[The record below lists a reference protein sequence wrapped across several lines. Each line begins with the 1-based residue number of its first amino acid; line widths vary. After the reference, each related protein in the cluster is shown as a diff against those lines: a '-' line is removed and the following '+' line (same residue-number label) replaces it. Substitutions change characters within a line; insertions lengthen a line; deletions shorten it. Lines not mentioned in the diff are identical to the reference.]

1 MITYL
6 LDIQLNM
13 PYQKNPHLIILFS
26 YITRIRPPFIILTL
40 RILSQT
46 FLYLMF

>member
-40 RILSQT
+40 RS
-46 FLYLMF
+46 YLKRFCI